1 MVDKK
6 LIPYSVY
13 LPREYHN
20 KLKTLAQSR
29 QASALIRD
37 AISMIVDGNDAF
49 RAGYNKGIRDACK
62 IITECEE
69 AQIIA
74 VKGQDIGGILTDR
87 IQELEMQCDSKPK

>member
-1 MVDKK
+1 MAEKK

-37 AISMIVDGNDAF
+37 AISMIVDGSDAF
-49 RAGYNKGIRDACK
+49 RAGYNKAIREACK
-62 IITECEE
+62 IIGDCEE
-69 AQIIA
+69 AKTIA
-74 VKGQDIGGILTDR
+74 VKGRYIDEILTDR
-87 IQELEMQCDSKPK
+87 VNELEMK